1 MNLYSYCYND
11 PISFLYSKPSVVG
24 RTYNPILLS
33 NSFGTNCWN
42 MVCNWASNTFGG
54 IVQGTQ
60 TTNIILGDDSK
71 SVTFFAEN
79 ASSWW
84 KFWEYK
90 IGVSIN
96 IGRFSY
102 TASTGIGNQSASFG
116 WENISIDFFSEIN
129 KVGVGTS
136 YTSGNTSHYVQY
148 YIKPIHIAFALALA
162 FVVGGSLVFA

>member
-84 KFWEYK
+84 
-90 IGVSIN
+90 
-96 IGRFSY
+96 
-102 TASTGIGNQSASFG
+102 
-116 WENISIDFFSEIN
+116 
-129 KVGVGTS
+129 
-136 YTSGNTSHYVQY
+136 
-148 YIKPIHIAFALALA
+148 
-162 FVVGGSLVFA
+162 